1 MAEAAVRRVDFGY
14 FVRPAQET
22 GTGRARVEPCLGYV
36 VDHPRGRLLF
46 DTGMGSRPEVDARY
60 RPRRTGLRE
69 ALARIGSGIS
79 DLSVAANC
87 HLH

>member
-1 MAEAAVRRVDFGY
+1 
-14 FVRPAQET
+14 
-22 GTGRARVEPCLGYV
+22 
-36 VDHPRGRLLF
+36 LLF

-87 HLH
+87 HLHLDHCGGNPLLGQIPVLVQAAECAIPPYGH